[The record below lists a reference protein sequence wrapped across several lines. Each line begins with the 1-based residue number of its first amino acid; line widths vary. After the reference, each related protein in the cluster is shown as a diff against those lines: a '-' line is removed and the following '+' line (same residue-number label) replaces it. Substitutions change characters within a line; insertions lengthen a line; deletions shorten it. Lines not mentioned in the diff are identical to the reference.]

1 MPSIDHLFAFLAAS
15 LLLLIVPGPAVLY
28 IAARSASQ
36 GRAAGLVSVAG
47 IATGGLVHVFAAAIG
62 VSALLA
68 RSAVAMQY
76 VRWLGAGYLVYLGIQ
91 KFREAASANDTP
103 DVRPAPRALW
113 TVFKDGVIVNVFNP
127 KTALFFFAFLPQ
139 FVDVNGRSALAQ
151 LVFLGLLFVA
161 MALIT
166 DSAYAL
172 AAARVA
178 QAAKRSGRFS
188 RAASYTSGLV
198 YVGLGIATAANVKAK

>member
-1 MPSIDHLFAFLAAS
+1 MPSVDTLLAFLAAS
-15 LLLLIVPGPAVLY
+15 LLLVIVPGPAVLY

-47 IATGGLVHVFAAAIG
+47 IATGGLVHVVAAAVG

-91 KFREAASANDTP
+91 KFREAAAACETP
-103 DVRPAPRALW
+103 DVQPAPRALW

-127 KTALFFFAFLPQ
+127 KTALFFLAFLPQ
-139 FVDVNGRSALAQ
+139 FVDVNGPSALAQ
-151 LVFLGLLFVA
+151 LVFLGLIFVA
-161 MALIT
+161 LALVT

-178 QAAKRSGRFS
+178 QAAKRRGGVGR
-188 RAASYTSGLV
+188 ASYTSGLV
-198 YVGLGIATAANVKAK
+198 YVGLGIATAANVKTK